1 MKCCLRLKVKINILK
16 PKLVRVLV
24 LSHSYIMKPYR
35 RKFNLIAAKPDVTMR
50 VLTPDRWYESI
61 QEISFEPESD
71 VHCEEVPCPIRFS
84 GYGSRFF
91 YRRGIAKHFKDFQPD
106 IIHLEEEAWSLN
118 ALQAVR
124 LKRRFCP
131 NSRFIFR
138 TSLSIPSKQRF
149 GPLPVWI
156 EKQVYRETD
165 IAFPLSENAGK
176 ILKQRGYVGAQVPF
190 PNGVDIS
197 LFQKRDMSQLKTS
210 HGLANDFVIGY
221 IGRLIQMKGINTFID
236 AAAMLD
242 FPFKLLIVGQGED
255 KQKFRDI
262 AAKHQI
268 TEKIVWIDAVPPEE
282 VPNYLNCMDTLV
294 LPSRT
299 TADWVEFFGRVLIE
313 GMACEVPVIG
323 SDSGEIPQVIGDAGL
338 VFPEGDA
345 AALAEKIKQIA
356 SDPTL
361 RQTLQKRGL
370 ERVQNFTWETI
381 AQRTYEVYQ
390 QLLAE

>member
-1 MKCCLRLKVKINILK
+1 M
-16 PKLVRVLV
+16 RVLV
-24 LSHSYIMKPYR
+24 LSHSYILKPYR

-50 VLTPDRWYESI
+50 VVTPDRWYESF
-61 QEISFEPESD
+61 QEINFEPESGI
-71 VHCEEVPCPIRFS
+71 HCEEMPCPIRFS

-91 YRRGIAKHFKDFQPD
+91 YRRGIAQHFKDFQPD
-106 IIHLEEEAWSLN
+106 ITHLEEEAWSLN
-118 ALQAVR
+118 ALQTVR
-124 LKRRFCP
+124 LMRKFCP

-156 EKQVYRETD
+156 EKRVFRETD
-165 IAFPLSENAGK
+165 MAFPLSENAGK
-176 ILKQRGYVGAQVPF
+176 ILKQRGYTGKQIPF

-210 HGLANDFVIGY
+210 LGLTDCFVIGY
-221 IGRLIQMKGINTFID
+221 VGRLIQMKGVDTLIE

-242 FPFKLLIVGQGED
+242 FPFKLLIVGRGED
-255 KQKFRDI
+255 KSKFSKI

-268 TEKIVWIDAVPPEE
+268 TQKIVWIDAVPPEE
-282 VPNYLNCMDTLV
+282 VPHYINCMDTLV

-313 GMACEVPVIG
+313 GMACEVTVIG
-323 SDSGEIPQVIGDAGL
+323 SDSGEIPKVIGDAGL
-338 VFPEGDA
+338 VFPEGSA
-345 AALAEKIKQIA
+345 AALAEQICRIA
-356 SDPTL
+356 GDSTL
-361 RQTLQKRGL
+361 RKSLQKSGL
-370 ERVQNFTWETI
+370 VKVQDFTWETI

-390 QLLAE
+390 KLLAS